1 MNNELN
7 KHKKSDS
14 IKWIVVFTAIILLAV
29 SLVAI
34 ATQGFSN
41 SDPYG
46 WFENKNEQKPE
57 ESTDAPKSE
66 ENNDIG
72 EAEPIEPIYSMENS
86 NGIKV
91 YNTSALKLLATPMM
105 AAEDPVTGYSM
116 LESVTVEAFV
126 YPEGAKKDLIWSVH
140 FESPD
145 SAWASGKNPEDYITV
160 SNLTEDGTKISIS
173 LKQEFQ
179 SRIIVMATSKY
190 NSNCTAYC
198 LVDYAAKLEDTL
210 SNETSNDLFFID
222 DVMGNGTNYVKGIAL
237 DDAEQMKEDYSYSF
251 LRFFPSFK
259 EGTVESDV
267 ASYAYEVQLS
277 DDFFNALENAG
288 LVTGSENNK
297 RAITGQGMEISA
309 ADIINALVDTP
320 LITDDYDYYSVD
332 NINAFNGVASQ
343 LSGNAFTITVTVTST
358 TGEVKAYTFN
368 FAFESE
374 NVIQYPIEIDL
385 SDFNIVF

>member
-7 KHKKSDS
+7 KNKKSDS
-14 IKWIVVFTAIILLAV
+14 IKWIVVFAAIILLAV

-145 SAWASGKNPEDYITV
+145 AAWATGKNAEDYV
-160 SNLTEDGTKISIS
+160 SVTNLTDDGTKISIS
-173 LKQEFQ
+173 LQQEFQ
-179 SRIIVMATSKY
+179 STILVLATSKY

-198 LVDYAAKLEDTL
+198 LVDYAAKLEDTID
-210 SNETSNDLFFID
+210 NETSNELFFVGTVTD
-222 DVMGNGTNYVKGIAL
+222 NSTNYVKGIEL
-237 DDAEQMKEDYSYSF
+237 SDTEQMYDEYIYSF
-251 LRFFPSFK
+251 LRFFPRFK
-259 EGTVESDV
+259 TGTVESEV
-267 ASYAYEVQLS
+267 ASYAYEVQMT
-277 DDFFNALENAG
+277 DDFYNALENAG
-288 LVTGSENNK
+288 LVTSSENNK
-297 RAITGQGMEISA
+297 KVINNQGMEISA
-309 ADIINALVDTP
+309 AEVINALVDEP
-320 LITDDYDYYSVD
+320 LIVDSSGDLSVD
-332 NINAFNGVASQ
+332 RINEFNRVASE

-358 TGEVKAYTFN
+358 TGEVKAYTFD

-374 NVIQYPIEIDL
+374 NIIQYPTEIDL
-385 SDFNIVF
+385 SEFNIVF